1 MGKRKSG
8 TSERKFSMKV
18 LDGNILTEDDRNYV
32 TELFAQII
40 VEKIKRQEVND
51 SNNSKMENDVAK
63 AV

>member
-1 MGKRKSG
+1 
-8 TSERKFSMKV
+8 MKV